1 MPTGD
6 LLIGSNGYL
15 ALEVGPWAKEKL
27 FHIQRYCEIFSSG
40 MKRKW
45 PARTF
50 IDIFAGPGKCAVEG
64 TGEEID
70 GSPLVA
76 LRCKVPFTHCFFNDI
91 DRSAI
96 DSLYSRSRSFTS
108 TKITLFSQDC
118 NEVIK
123 DLRSSLPSSSLDFCF
138 IDPLSWEIKFDSI
151 RQLTKGRSMDLA
163 ITFHSGNMKR
173 VVDDHPDVLNDF
185 FGDDEWQLECK
196 SARAKGQVRM
206 GRALLDAYKK
216 RLSGLGY
223 YGVHDFTLVKNTKGV
238 PLYHLVF
245 ASRHTRGEEFWG
257 KISRRLSTGQ
267 LRMI

>member
-6 LLIGSNGYL
+6 LVIGSDGYL

-27 FHIQRYCEIFSSG
+27 FYIQRYCEIFNKG
-40 MKRKW
+40 MKNKW
-45 PARTF
+45 SVRAF
-50 IDIFAGPGKCAVEG
+50 IDVFAGSGRCRIEE

-70 GSPLVA
+70 GSSLVA
-76 LRCKVPFTHCFFNDI
+76 LRCKVPFTHYFFNDSNR
-91 DRSAI
+91 DAI
-96 DSLYSRSRSFTS
+96 ESLRSRVSSFAS
-108 TKITLFSQDC
+108 ADISLFNEDC
-118 NEVIK
+118 NDVIK
-123 DLRSSLPSSSLDFCF
+123 DLRSKLPSGSLDFCF

-151 RQLTKGRSMDLA
+151 RELTKDRTMDLA
-163 ITFHSGNMKR
+163 ITFHTGSMKR
-173 VVDDHPDVLNDF
+173 VMHDPPAELDDF
-185 FGDDEWQLECK
+185 FGDDEWQRECK

-206 GRALLDAYKK
+206 GRALLDAYKR